1 MRNSA
6 ENDFSKVEV
15 DIVAL
20 CGAIWAKKYF
30 ICSVVVIFF
39 LAALVYLKFSRTI
52 YETKI
57 FVMPPTQN
65 EIADFN
71 YGRTDV
77 TGLKPYS
84 VRQVYDVFLRD
95 FQGESLRRSFFERYY
110 LPSLTEEE
118 RKGSQSKLYNE
129 FSRIMVVSTAGKN
142 SPDLYSLTVSGNSPE
157 QVVSWAKAYVAEA
170 GASAMQEMIK
180 NVEREADVRA
190 RNVSQQIE
198 GLRESGQ
205 KVREDQIVQLQEA
218 LNIAYSVGLKEPPI
232 IGSGLSAEVTA
243 GMDGAL
249 AYMQGSKALEAQIHN
264 LEKRKSDDPFIAQ
277 LRNLQAS
284 YSLFSAV
291 EVNPESVAV
300 YRLDG
305 DIVSPD
311 APVSPRK
318 LFVIGVSLLL
328 GLLVGVGIVMLQ
340 YLLRQPSG
348 TVLQR

>member
-20 CGAIWAKKYF
+20 LSAMWAKKYF
-30 ICSVVVIFF
+30 ICSVVVISF
-39 LAALVYLKFSRTI
+39 LAALAYLKFSRTI
-52 YETKI
+52 YETKV

-71 YGRTDV
+71 YGRTDA

-84 VRQVYDVFLRD
+84 VGQVYDVFLRD
-95 FQGESLRRSFFERYY
+95 FQGESLRRSFFEQYY
-110 LPSLTEEE
+110 LPSLTEVE
-118 RKGSQSKLYNE
+118 RKGPQSLLYNE
-129 FSRIMVVSTAGKN
+129 FSRTMVVSAAGKN
-142 SPDLYSLTVSGNSPE
+142 SPDLYSLTVRGDSPE

-170 GASAMQEMIK
+170 GESAKHEMIK
-180 NVEREADVRA
+180 NVEREAEVRA

-218 LNIAYSVGLKEPPI
+218 LNVAHSVGLKEPPI
-232 IGSGLSAEVTA
+232 IGNGLSAKVTA
-243 GMDGAL
+243 GMEGAL
-249 AYMQGSKALEAQIHN
+249 AYMQGSKALEAQILN
-264 LEKRKSDDPFIAQ
+264 LEKRKSDDPFITK
-277 LRNLQAS
+277 LRDLQAS

-291 EVNPESVAV
+291 EVNPDNVAV

-305 DIVSPD
+305 VIVSPD

-328 GLLVGVGIVMLQ
+328 GLIVGVGVVMLQ
-340 YLLRQPSG
+340 YLLRQLSG
-348 TVLQR
+348 TVPQR